1 MSKKHVRRM
10 LRRGAPGRTR
20 RETRDALIRTI
31 ALSAIEQAVSAI
43 ITRAFF
49 VMLGLNPDLSE
60 PLRPGTLCIPAPE
73 NRFPALQSRAYQ
85 ILTPPN

>member
-31 ALSAIEQAVSAI
+31 ALSAIEQVVSAI
-43 ITRAFF
+43 IPRAFF
-49 VMLGLNPDLSE
+49 AMLGLNPDLAE
-60 PLRPGTLCIPAPE
+60 PFRPGTLCMPALE
-73 NRFPALQSRAYQ
+73 NRFPIIGSRSYK